1 MRFFR
6 YLPPLEYSA
15 LTENPAQLRR
25 IGIRGTLKTHE
36 SAAGYAAFG
45 KGDFTLI
52 TAQDRA
58 MDGTDPSDPFSLIWT
73 TQGGSNYGKW
83 SDPKFDELAERG
95 LKATSKAER
104 AKLYHEA
111 QRHFLNGAPSAIPV
125 GSVEGWFFTD
135 KNAAQLQAIAVRV
148 RQHHLHEG
156 VASEVIRSRLVRPRP
171 HRSQRPTRLGK

>member
-1 MRFFR
+1 M
-6 YLPPLEYSA
+6 A
-15 LTENPAQLRR
+15 AQLRR

-111 QRHFLNGAPSAIPV
+111 QRLLPERRAERDPGGLGGRLVLHRQ
-125 GSVEGWFFTD
+125 ER
-135 KNAAQLQAIAVRV
+135 AQLQAIAVRV

-156 VASEVIRSRLVRPRP
+156 VAGEVIN
-171 HRSQRPTRLGK
+171 G